1 MREFSWPI
9 RVYYEDTDAAGVVY
23 HSNYIKFM
31 ERARTEW
38 LRSLGFSQ
46 DLMRKESGKI
56 IVISNLDIKF
66 LKPARLDDLLQVKSI
81 LRNVSAA
88 SFLIDQE
95 IKVSSDKICTATVK
109 GVCLDAITFKPKRLP
124 AELKLEFSHVN

>member
-46 DLMRKESGKI
+46 DLMCKESGKI

-95 IKVSSDKICTATVK
+95 IKVSSDKICMATVK

-124 AELKLEFSHVN
+124 AELKLEFSHAN